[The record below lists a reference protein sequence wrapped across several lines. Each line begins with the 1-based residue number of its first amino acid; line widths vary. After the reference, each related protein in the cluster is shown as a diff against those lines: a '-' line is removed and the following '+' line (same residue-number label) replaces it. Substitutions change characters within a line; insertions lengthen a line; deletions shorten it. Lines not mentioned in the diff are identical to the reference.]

1 MKKIY
6 AIYKGE
12 TNLCD
17 GTLTE
22 IAKKLKKTR
31 SNIYCLKSPS
41 KVKAN
46 KGNRLELFFIGVEQ

>member
-31 SNIYCLKSPS
+31 NNIYCLKSPS
-41 KVKAN
+41 KVKKS
-46 KGNRLELFFIGVEQ
+46 KGNRLELVYIGIEK

>member
-17 GTLTE
+17 GTIPE
-22 IAKKLKKTR
+22 IAKKLKKSR
-31 SNIYCLKSPS
+31 NNIQCLKSPS
-41 KVKAN
+41 KVKRN
-46 KGNRLELFFIGVEQ
+46 KGNRLELVFIGVEQ